1 MPRHQRI
8 LSKTG
13 IYHVM
18 MRGNE
23 RKNLF
28 LDEEDKQRFLE
39 TLFIKKKET
48 GFFTHIV

>member
-13 IYHVM
+13 TYHVM

-28 LDEEDKQRFLE
+28 LDEEDKQRFL
-39 TLFIKKKET
+39 KVSW
-48 GFFTHIV
+48 GRGY